1 MSYLPKLIPEK
12 SKVLPEY
19 FKQKSEGA
27 KIKAEKQHLLFS
39 IAGALFIVLACY
51 FIKHPLV
58 FLLFGFLAYMSFPF
72 GKKWLEAKLSF
83 KLTPAITLGTYLLF
97 ILGLVPMISYY
108 QGVDKEEFRLAL
120 IKEKAEQQ
128 ARHLAQVKETLRKD
142 SLQLFLSA
150 AEHTVN
156 NTETAKSQLKKAS
169 RFLLTDSETV
179 RYAKLERTIIG
190 SAASRYFK
198 AKQYKKALGEYATL
212 ISFDNA
218 DREVYYQRAYCYYK
232 LGNVKRAVADLTH
245 SKNMGY
251 ESATKLYNRVN
262 PLKKR
267 IAYYVTRCC
276 DGSTSDAKGRGACS
290 WHGGVC
296 NWNDAVYE
304 EYRKY

>member
-27 KIKAEKQHLLFS
+27 KIKGEKQHLLFS

-58 FLLFGFLAYMSFPF
+58 FLLFGFLAFMSFPF
-72 GKKWLEAKLSF
+72 GKKWLEDKLSF
-83 KLTPAITLGTYLLF
+83 KLSPAITLGTYLLF

-108 QGVDKEEFRLAL
+108 HGVDKEEFRLAL
-120 IKEKAEQQ
+120 IKEKAELQ
-128 ARHLAQVKETLRKD
+128 ALHLAQVKETLRKD

-198 AKQYKKALGEYATL
+198 AKQFKKALGEYATL

-218 DREVYYQRAYCYYK
+218 DPQVYYQRAYCYYK